1 MNTDSI
7 SFQSVLDALTA
18 ANGKDIPRR
27 YLQQLSDIGPLELK
41 TLLEVW
47 PRVPASRKL
56 ALLKGLESL
65 AEEDTLVNFDDFAR
79 AILND
84 PDASVRISAIR
95 LLSECEDPKLV
106 PALLDMLK
114 NDPDVNVRMEVAAVL
129 NLFVDLGELEEIP
142 EKTYHQ
148 IEDALLAV
156 GNSEDDVHIRRAA
169 LESLGYS
176 SRPEVVTLI
185 ESTFHR
191 ENPEWQASAL
201 LARGRSAD
209 ERWEDEIT
217 VSLVNEDDRIRM
229 AAVKAAG
236 ELPLK
241 AAGPLLLKL
250 LEEEEDDE
258 IIAAAVWSLSQIGG
272 EDVRTYLENM
282 LDQSEDEEQIAYL
295 EEALDNLAFTEDL
308 ERFDL
313 ISFDPDIDLE
323 DLEEIDEDDEEE

>member
-7 SFQSVLDALTA
+7 SFQSVLDALQTG
-18 ANGKDIPRR
+18 GKDFPRR
-27 YLQQLSDIGPLELK
+27 HLQQLSDIGTLELK
-41 TLLEVW
+41 TLMDIW
-47 PRVPASRKL
+47 PRVDLSRKL
-56 ALLKGLESL
+56 SLLKGLESL
-65 AEEDTLVNFDDFAR
+65 AETDTLVSFDDFAR
-79 AILND
+79 AILID
-84 PDASVRISAIR
+84 PDPQIRIRAIH
-95 LLSECEDPKLV
+95 LLKECEDQKLV
-106 PALLDMLK
+106 PVFLDMLR
-114 NDPDVNVRMEVAAVL
+114 NDHDVNVRVEVAAVL

-148 IEDALLAV
+148 VEDALLAV
-156 GNSEDDVHIRRAA
+156 GNSEDDVRVRRAA

-201 LARGRSAD
+201 LAMGRSAD

-217 VSLVNEDDRIRM
+217 VSLVNEDDRIRK
-229 AAVKAAG
+229 AAVEAAG

-241 AAGPLLLKL
+241 VAGPLLLKL

-258 IIAAAVWSLSQIGG
+258 IISAAIWSLSQIGG
-272 EDVRTYLENM
+272 EDVRTYLENI
-282 LDQSEDEEQIAYL
+282 LDQSEDDEQIAYL

-308 ERFDL
+308 DRFDL
-313 ISFDPDIDLE
+313 ISIDPDLN
-323 DLEEIDEDDEEE
+323 LEEIDEVEEEEDE

>member
-27 YLQQLSDIGPLELK
+27 YLQQLSDIGTLELK

-47 PRVPASRKL
+47 PRVPISRKL

-65 AEEDTLVNFDDFAR
+65 AEEDTLVNFDEFAR

-84 PDASVRISAIR
+84 PDASVRSRTIH
-95 LLSECEDPKLV
+95 LLNECEDPKLV

-142 EKTYHQ
+142 ETIYHQ
-148 IEDALLAV
+148 VEDALLAV
-156 GNSEDDVHIRRAA
+156 GNSEDDVHVRRAA

-201 LARGRSAD
+201 LAMGRSAD
-209 ERWEDEIT
+209 ERWEEEIT
-217 VSLVNEDDRIRM
+217 VSLVNEDDRIRK
-229 AAVKAAG
+229 AAVQAAG

-308 ERFDL
+308 DRFDL
-313 ISFDPDIDLE
+313 ISFDPDIDL
-323 DLEEIDEDDEEE
+323 DLEEVDEDEEEE